1 MKDIFEEQG
10 ISLTLEPDNLEKPSV
25 QPREEAVWEEP
36 KLTEEERQMVE

>member
-36 KLTEEERQMVE
+36 KLKIGRAHV